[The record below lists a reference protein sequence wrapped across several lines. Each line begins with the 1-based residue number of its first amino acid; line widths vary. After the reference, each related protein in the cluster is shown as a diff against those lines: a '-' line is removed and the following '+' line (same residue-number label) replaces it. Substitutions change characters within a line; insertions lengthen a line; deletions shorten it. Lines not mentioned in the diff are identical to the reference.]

1 MLVISIQLSWN
12 YIRTRSCALKTNRTY
27 LYIII
32 TIFVGDVYKIIEK
45 SNMWPDKEAEIDYL
59 NFGYMVDM
67 IADIATNRELS
78 PSTIG
83 LYGDWGSG
91 KSSLMKLALQKIKEK
106 NPKCGE
112 EKNTIK
118 NLCIEFNGWLFEG
131 YEDAKTSLCG
141 AILDA
146 LADEKLFSKE
156 VSDHAKELIKKI
168 DFKKILSKG
177 IKYGLDFF
185 LTGGFGALTDLTLS
199 SILSAI
205 KANAG
210 EVQAKDIEDILSKLK
225 ENDKTRTEIKNFRDE
240 FKNLLNKSKVENV
253 VVFID
258 ELDRCLPDTVL
269 EVFEAMR
276 LFLFVEGMSFVIGA
290 DERLIQYSIKSKYK
304 EIPGNNLDIGK
315 EYLEK
320 VIQYPLYIPQLT
332 RAEVNQYLACLL
344 LRQTLADDEKF
355 KEILDIVY
363 ALAPDQDFSMELIN
377 GKAPDIAEDCKK
389 DIALA
394 RQISSVLAPSING
407 NPRQC
412 KRFLNTLYMRLE
424 LAKARHV
431 TLDKNILAKLMLAE
445 YFNPEFFKAVTKPEN
460 RELFKSFEKGEELS
474 DENPFATWK
483 EKDWVKKW
491 LQNGTRLDDEKL
503 DKYVYFADVKNRYG
517 QSNLDLLSPTARICY
532 EQLVDGTEMNRSAA
546 LKLVDKLAPGEK
558 AIIASEVFAV
568 IENTST
574 MNVEVL
580 RSYTEFCMKAGM
592 TGDALTKLME
602 QPASKYNAIA
612 YSQLTPFIAKLSPD
626 EAKRLNDYLS
636 ANTVVKDAIERQAK
650 LFKSIKPSNKK

>member
-1 MLVISIQLSWN
+1 
-12 YIRTRSCALKTNRTY
+12 
-27 LYIII
+27 
-32 TIFVGDVYKIIEK
+32 
-45 SNMWPDKEAEIDYL
+45 MWPDKEAEIDYL

-67 IADIATNRELS
+67 VVDIATNRDLS

-91 KSSLMKLALQKIKEK
+91 KSSLMKLAQKKI
-106 NPKCGE
+106 E
-112 EKNTIK
+112 EKNTEIGDEKDSIK
-118 NLCIEFNGWLFEG
+118 TLCIEFNGWLFEG
-131 YEDAKTSLCG
+131 YEDTKTSLCG
-141 AILDA
+141 VILDA
-146 LADEKLFSKE
+146 LADEKRFSKE
-156 VSDHAKELIKKI
+156 ITDYAKTLIKKI
-168 DFKKILSKG
+168 DFNKILGKS

-185 LTGGFGALTDLTLS
+185 LTGGIGALTDLTLS
-199 SILSAI
+199 SVLSTI
-205 KANAG
+205 KTNVS
-210 EVQAKDIEDILSKLK
+210 EVQAKDLEEILNKFK
-225 ENDKTRTEIKNFRDE
+225 KDDKTRTEIKNFREE
-240 FKNLLNKSKVENV
+240 FKQLLQKSNVENV

-304 EIPGNNLDIGK
+304 EVPGNNLDIGK

-344 LRQTLADDEKF
+344 LRETLTENQF
-355 KEILDIVY
+355 KEILSIIY
-363 ALAPDQDFSMELIN
+363 TLAPNQDFSIEQISD
-377 GKAPDIAEDCKK
+377 KAPDIAESCKK
-389 DIALA
+389 DMALA

-412 KRFLNTLYMRLE
+412 KRFLNTLYMRLK
-424 LAKARHV
+424 LAKARNV
-431 TLDKNILAKLMLAE
+431 ALDKNILAKLMLAE

-460 RELFKSFEKGEELS
+460 RELFKAFEKGEELN
-474 DENPFATWK
+474 DDNPFAVWK

-491 LQNGTRLDDEKL
+491 MQNGTRLDEEKL

-517 QSNLDLLSPTARICY
+517 QSSLDMLSPTARKCY
-532 EQLVDGTEMNRSAA
+532 EQLVDGTEMNRNAA
-546 LKLVDKLAPGEK
+546 LKLVDKLVPGEK

-574 MNVEVL
+574 INVEVL
-580 RSYTEFCMKAGM
+580 RSYTEFCIKAGM
-592 TGDALTKLME
+592 TEDALKKLME
-602 QPASKYNAIA
+602 QPVSKYNAVA
-612 YSQLTPFIAKLSPD
+612 CGQLASFISNLSPD
-626 EAKRLNDYLS
+626 KATMFNDYLS
-636 ANTVVKDAIERQAK
+636 TNPELKSTIERQAR
-650 LFKSIKPSNKK
+650 LNSIVSSNKK

>member
-1 MLVISIQLSWN
+1 
-12 YIRTRSCALKTNRTY
+12 
-27 LYIII
+27 
-32 TIFVGDVYKIIEK
+32 
-45 SNMWPDKEAEIDYL
+45 MWPDKEAEIDYL

-67 IADIATNRELS
+67 VVDIATNRDLS

-91 KSSLMKLALQKIKEK
+91 KSSLMKLAQKKI
-106 NPKCGE
+106 E
-112 EKNTIK
+112 EKNTEIGDEKDSIK
-118 NLCIEFNGWLFEG
+118 TLCIEFNGWLFEG
-131 YEDAKTSLCG
+131 YEDTKTSLCG
-141 AILDA
+141 VILDA
-146 LADEKLFSKE
+146 LADEKRFSKE
-156 VSDHAKELIKKI
+156 ITDYAKTLIKKI
-168 DFKKILSKG
+168 DFNKILGKS

-185 LTGGFGALTDLTLS
+185 LTGGIGALTDLTLS
-199 SILSAI
+199 SVLSTI
-205 KANAG
+205 KTNVS
-210 EVQAKDIEDILSKLK
+210 EVQAKDLEEILNKFK
-225 ENDKTRTEIKNFRDE
+225 KDDKTRTEIKNFREE
-240 FKNLLNKSKVENV
+240 FKQLLQKSNVKNV

-304 EIPGNNLDIGK
+304 EVPGNNLDIGK

-344 LRQTLADDEKF
+344 LRETLTENQF
-355 KEILDIVY
+355 KEILSIIY
-363 ALAPDQDFSMELIN
+363 TLAPNQDFSMEQISD
-377 GKAPDIAEDCKK
+377 KAPDIAESCKK
-389 DIALA
+389 DMALA

-412 KRFLNTLYMRLE
+412 KRFLNTLYMRLK
-424 LAKARHV
+424 LAKARNV
-431 TLDKNILAKLMLAE
+431 ALDKNILAKLMLAE

-460 RELFKSFEKGEELS
+460 RELFKAFEKGEELN
-474 DENPFATWK
+474 DDNPFAVWK

-491 LQNGTRLDDEKL
+491 MQNGTRLDEEKL

-517 QSNLDLLSPTARICY
+517 QSSLDMLSPTARKCY
-532 EQLVDGTEMNRSAA
+532 EQLVDGTEMNRNAA
-546 LKLVDKLAPGEK
+546 LKLVDKLVPGEK

-574 MNVEVL
+574 INVEVL
-580 RSYTEFCMKAGM
+580 RSYTEFCIKAGM
-592 TGDALTKLME
+592 TEDALKKLME
-602 QPASKYNAIA
+602 QPVSKYNAVA
-612 YSQLTPFIAKLSPD
+612 CGQLASFISNLSPD
-626 EAKRLNDYLS
+626 KATMFNDYLS
-636 ANTVVKDAIERQAK
+636 TNPELKSTIERQAR
-650 LFKSIKPSNKK
+650 LNSIVSSNKK

>member
-1 MLVISIQLSWN
+1 
-12 YIRTRSCALKTNRTY
+12 
-27 LYIII
+27 
-32 TIFVGDVYKIIEK
+32 
-45 SNMWPDKEAEIDYL
+45 MWPDKEAEIDYL

-67 IADIATNRELS
+67 VVDIATNRDLS

-91 KSSLMKLALQKIKEK
+91 KSSLMKLAQKKI
-106 NPKCGE
+106 E
-112 EKNTIK
+112 EKNTEIGDEKDSIK
-118 NLCIEFNGWLFEG
+118 TLCIEFNGWLFEG
-131 YEDAKTSLCG
+131 YEDTKTSLCG
-141 AILDA
+141 VILDA
-146 LADEKLFSKE
+146 LADEKRFSKE
-156 VSDHAKELIKKI
+156 ITDYAKTLIKKI
-168 DFKKILSKG
+168 DFNKILGKS

-185 LTGGFGALTDLTLS
+185 LTGGIGALTDLTLS
-199 SILSAI
+199 SVLSTI
-205 KANAG
+205 KTNVS
-210 EVQAKDIEDILSKLK
+210 EVQAKDLEEILNKFK
-225 ENDKTRTEIKNFRDE
+225 KDDKTRTEIKNFREE
-240 FKNLLNKSKVENV
+240 FKQLLQKSNVENV

-304 EIPGNNLDIGK
+304 EVPGNNLDIGK

-344 LRQTLADDEKF
+344 LRETLTENQF
-355 KEILDIVY
+355 KEILSIIY
-363 ALAPDQDFSMELIN
+363 TLAPNQDFSMEQISD
-377 GKAPDIAEDCKK
+377 KAPDIAESCKK
-389 DIALA
+389 DMALA

-412 KRFLNTLYMRLE
+412 KRFLNTLYMRLK
-424 LAKARHV
+424 LAKARNV
-431 TLDKNILAKLMLAE
+431 ALDKNILAKLMLAE

-460 RELFKSFEKGEELS
+460 RELFKAFEKGEELN
-474 DENPFATWK
+474 DDNPFAVWK

-491 LQNGTRLDDEKL
+491 MQNGTRLDEEKL

-517 QSNLDLLSPTARICY
+517 QSSLDMLSPTARKCY
-532 EQLVDGTEMNRSAA
+532 EQLVDGTEMNRNAA
-546 LKLVDKLAPGEK
+546 LKLVDKLVPGEK

-574 MNVEVL
+574 INVEVL
-580 RSYTEFCMKAGM
+580 KSYTEFCIKAGM
-592 TGDALTKLME
+592 TEDALKKLME
-602 QPASKYNAIA
+602 QPVSKYNAVA
-612 YSQLTPFIAKLSPD
+612 CGQLASFISNLSPD
-626 EAKRLNDYLS
+626 KATMFNDYLS
-636 ANTVVKDAIERQAK
+636 TNPELKSTIERQAR
-650 LFKSIKPSNKK
+650 LNSIVSSNKK

>member
-1 MLVISIQLSWN
+1 
-12 YIRTRSCALKTNRTY
+12 
-27 LYIII
+27 
-32 TIFVGDVYKIIEK
+32 
-45 SNMWPDKEAEIDYL
+45 MWPDKETEIDYL
-59 NFGYMVDM
+59 NFGYMVDL

-91 KSSLMKLALQKIKEK
+91 KSSLMKLVQKEI
-106 NPKCGE
+106 E
-112 EKNTIK
+112 EKYPK
-118 NLCIEFNGWLFEG
+118 NEKKKDTVKTLCIEFNGWLFEG
-131 YEDAKTSLCG
+131 YEDTKTSLCG

-146 LADEKLFSKE
+146 LADKKRFSKE
-156 VSDHAKELIKKI
+156 VTDYAKELIKKI
-168 DFKKILSKG
+168 DINKILGKG
-177 IKYGLDFF
+177 VKYGLDLF
-185 LTGGFGALTDLTLS
+185 LSGGIGILTDLSLS
-199 SILSAI
+199 SLLSTI
-205 KANAG
+205 KSNAG
-210 EVQAKDIEDILSKLK
+210 EVQAKDIEEILSMLK
-225 ENDKTRTEIKNFRDE
+225 KNDKTRTEIKNFRNE
-240 FKNLLNKSKVENV
+240 FKDLLKKSKVENV

-304 EIPGNNLDIGK
+304 EVPGNNLDIGK

-344 LRQTLADDEKF
+344 LKQTLSDEKF
-355 KEILDIVY
+355 KEILGIVY
-363 ALAPDQDFSMELIN
+363 TLTPDQDLSMDLISD
-377 GKAPDIAEDCKK
+377 KAPDLTENCKQEM
-389 DIALA
+389 ALA

-412 KRFLNTLYMRLE
+412 KRFLNTLYMRLK
-424 LAKARHV
+424 LAEARNV
-431 TLDKNILAKLMLAE
+431 ILDKNILAKLMLAE

-460 RELFKSFEKGEELS
+460 RELFKEFEKGEVLN
-474 DENPFATWK
+474 DENPFAVWK

-491 LQNGTRLDDEKL
+491 MQNDTRLEDENL
-503 DKYVYFADVKNRYG
+503 DKYVYFSDVKNRYG
-517 QSNLDLLSPTARICY
+517 QSNLDLLSPTARKCY
-532 EQLVDGTEMNRSAA
+532 ELLVNGTEMNRNSA
-546 LKLVDKLAPGEK
+546 LTFIGKLAPGEK

-568 IENTST
+568 IENKST

-580 RSYTEFCMKAGM
+580 RSYTEFCIKAGM
-592 TGDALTKLME
+592 MEEALKKLME

-612 YSQLTPFIAKLSPD
+612 YGQLTPFITKLSLD
-626 EAKRLNDYLS
+626 EATKFNDYLS
-636 ANTVVKDAIERQAK
+636 TNIEVKKTIERQKK
-650 LFKSIKPSNKK
+650 LKSIIPSNKK

>member
-1 MLVISIQLSWN
+1 
-12 YIRTRSCALKTNRTY
+12 
-27 LYIII
+27 
-32 TIFVGDVYKIIEK
+32 
-45 SNMWPDKEAEIDYL
+45 MWPDKEAEIDYL

-67 IADIATNRELS
+67 VVDIATNRDLS

-91 KSSLMKLALQKIKEK
+91 KSSLMKLAQKKI
-106 NPKCGE
+106 E
-112 EKNTIK
+112 EKNTEIGDEKDSIK
-118 NLCIEFNGWLFEG
+118 TLCIEFNGWLFEG
-131 YEDAKTSLCG
+131 YEDTKTSLCG
-141 AILDA
+141 VILDA
-146 LADEKLFSKE
+146 LADEKRFSKE
-156 VSDHAKELIKKI
+156 ITDYAKTLIKKI
-168 DFKKILSKG
+168 DFNKILGKG

-185 LTGGFGALTDLTLS
+185 LTGGIGALTDLTLS
-199 SILSAI
+199 SVLSTI
-205 KANAG
+205 KTNVS
-210 EVQAKDIEDILSKLK
+210 EVQAKDLEEILNKFK
-225 ENDKTRTEIKNFRDE
+225 KDDKTRTEIKNFREE
-240 FKNLLNKSKVENV
+240 FKQLLQKSNVENV

-304 EIPGNNLDIGK
+304 EVPGNNLDIGK

-344 LRQTLADDEKF
+344 LRETLTENQF
-355 KEILDIVY
+355 KEILSIIY
-363 ALAPDQDFSMELIN
+363 TLAPNQDFSMEQISD
-377 GKAPDIAEDCKK
+377 KAPDIAESCKK
-389 DIALA
+389 DMALA

-412 KRFLNTLYMRLE
+412 KRFLNTLYMRLK
-424 LAKARHV
+424 LAKARNV
-431 TLDKNILAKLMLAE
+431 ALDKNILAKLMLAE

-460 RELFKSFEKGEELS
+460 RELFKAFEKGEELN
-474 DENPFATWK
+474 DDNPFAVWK

-491 LQNGTRLDDEKL
+491 MQNGTRLDEEKL

-517 QSNLDLLSPTARICY
+517 QSSLDMLSPTARKCY
-532 EQLVDGTEMNRSAA
+532 EQLVDGTEMNRNAA
-546 LKLVDKLAPGEK
+546 LKLVDKLVPGEK

-574 MNVEVL
+574 INVEVL
-580 RSYTEFCMKAGM
+580 RSYTEFCIKAGM
-592 TGDALTKLME
+592 TEDALKKLME
-602 QPASKYNAIA
+602 QPVSKYNAVA
-612 YSQLTPFIAKLSPD
+612 CGQLASFISNLSPD
-626 EAKRLNDYLS
+626 KATMFNDYLS
-636 ANTVVKDAIERQAK
+636 TNPELKSTIERQARIN
-650 LFKSIKPSNKK
+650 SIVSSNKK

>member
-1 MLVISIQLSWN
+1 
-12 YIRTRSCALKTNRTY
+12 
-27 LYIII
+27 
-32 TIFVGDVYKIIEK
+32 
-45 SNMWPDKEAEIDYL
+45 MWPDKEAEIDYL

-67 IADIATNRELS
+67 VVDIATNRELS

-91 KSSLMKLALQKIKEK
+91 KSSLMKLAQKKI
-106 NPKCGE
+106 E
-112 EKNTIK
+112 EKNTEIGDKKDSIK
-118 NLCIEFNGWLFEG
+118 TLCIEFNGWLFEG
-131 YEDAKTSLCG
+131 YEDTKTSLCG
-141 AILDA
+141 VILDA
-146 LADEKLFSKE
+146 LADEKRFSKE
-156 VSDHAKELIKKI
+156 ITDYAKTLIKKI
-168 DFKKILSKG
+168 DFNKILGKG

-185 LTGGFGALTDLTLS
+185 LTGGIGTLTDLTLS
-199 SILSAI
+199 SVLSTI
-205 KANAG
+205 KTNVG
-210 EVQAKDIEDILSKLK
+210 ETQAKDLEEILNKFK
-225 ENDKTRTEIKNFRDE
+225 KDDKTRTEIKNFREE
-240 FKNLLNKSKVENV
+240 FKQLLEKSKVENV

-304 EIPGNNLDIGK
+304 EVPGNNLDIGK

-344 LRQTLADDEKF
+344 LRETLTKDQF
-355 KEILDIVY
+355 KEILSIIYTLD
-363 ALAPDQDFSMELIN
+363 PDQDFSMEQISD
-377 GKAPDIAEDCKK
+377 KASDIAESCKK
-389 DIALA
+389 DMALA

-412 KRFLNTLYMRLE
+412 KRFLNTLYMRLK
-424 LAKARHV
+424 LAKARNV
-431 TLDKNILAKLMLAE
+431 ALDKNILAKLMLAE

-460 RELFKSFEKGEELS
+460 RELFKAFEKGEELN
-474 DENPFATWK
+474 DDNPFAVWK

-491 LQNGTRLDDEKL
+491 MQNGTRLDEEKL

-517 QSNLDLLSPTARICY
+517 QSSLDMLSPTARKCY
-532 EQLVDGTEMNRSAA
+532 EQLVDGTEMNRNAA
-546 LKLVDKLAPGEK
+546 LKLVDKLVPGEK

-574 MNVEVL
+574 INVEVL
-580 RSYTEFCMKAGM
+580 RSYTEFCIRAGM
-592 TGDALTKLME
+592 TEDALKKLIE
-602 QPASKYNAIA
+602 QPVSKYNAVA
-612 YSQLTPFIAKLSPD
+612 CGQLASFISNLSPD
-626 EAKRLNDYLS
+626 KATMFNDYLS
-636 ANTVVKDAIERQAK
+636 TNPELKSTIERQAR
-650 LFKSIKPSNKK
+650 LNSIVPLNKK

>member
-1 MLVISIQLSWN
+1 
-12 YIRTRSCALKTNRTY
+12 
-27 LYIII
+27 
-32 TIFVGDVYKIIEK
+32 
-45 SNMWPDKEAEIDYL
+45 MWPDKEAEIDYL

-67 IADIATNRELS
+67 VVDIATNRDLS

-91 KSSLMKLALQKIKEK
+91 KSSLMKLAQKKI
-106 NPKCGE
+106 E
-112 EKNTIK
+112 EKNTEIGDEKDSIK
-118 NLCIEFNGWLFEG
+118 TLCIEFNGWLFEG
-131 YEDAKTSLCG
+131 YEDTKTSLCG
-141 AILDA
+141 VILDA
-146 LADEKLFSKE
+146 LADEKRFSKE
-156 VSDHAKELIKKI
+156 ITDYAKTLIKKI
-168 DFKKILSKG
+168 DFNKILGKG

-185 LTGGFGALTDLTLS
+185 LTGGIGALTDLTLS
-199 SILSAI
+199 SVLSTI
-205 KANAG
+205 KTNVS
-210 EVQAKDIEDILSKLK
+210 EVQAKDLEEILNKFK
-225 ENDKTRTEIKNFRDE
+225 KDDKTRTEIKNFREE
-240 FKNLLNKSKVENV
+240 FKQLLQKSNVENV

-304 EIPGNNLDIGK
+304 EVPGNNLDIGK

-344 LRQTLADDEKF
+344 LRETLTENQF
-355 KEILDIVY
+355 KEILSIIY
-363 ALAPDQDFSMELIN
+363 TLAPNQDFSMEQISD
-377 GKAPDIAEDCKK
+377 KAPDIAESCKK
-389 DIALA
+389 DMALA

-412 KRFLNTLYMRLE
+412 KRFLNTLYMRLK
-424 LAKARHV
+424 LAKARNV
-431 TLDKNILAKLMLAE
+431 ALDKNILAKLMLAE

-460 RELFKSFEKGEELS
+460 RELFKAFEKGEELN
-474 DENPFATWK
+474 DDNPFAVWK

-491 LQNGTRLDDEKL
+491 MQNDTRLDEEKL

-517 QSNLDLLSPTARICY
+517 QSSLDMLSPTARKCY
-532 EQLVDGTEMNRSAA
+532 EQLVDGTEMNRNAA
-546 LKLVDKLAPGEK
+546 LKLVDKLVPGEK

-574 MNVEVL
+574 INVEVL
-580 RSYTEFCMKAGM
+580 RSYTEFCIKAGM
-592 TGDALTKLME
+592 TEDALKKLME
-602 QPASKYNAIA
+602 QPVSKYNAVA
-612 YSQLTPFIAKLSPD
+612 CGQLASFISNLSPD
-626 EAKRLNDYLS
+626 KATMFNDYLS
-636 ANTVVKDAIERQAK
+636 TNPELKSTIERQAR
-650 LFKSIKPSNKK
+650 LNSIVSSNKK

>member
-1 MLVISIQLSWN
+1 
-12 YIRTRSCALKTNRTY
+12 
-27 LYIII
+27 
-32 TIFVGDVYKIIEK
+32 
-45 SNMWPDKEAEIDYL
+45 MWPDKETEIDYL
-59 NFGYMVDM
+59 NFGYMVDL

-91 KSSLMKLALQKIKEK
+91 KSSLMKLVQKEI
-106 NPKCGE
+106 E
-112 EKNTIK
+112 EKYPK
-118 NLCIEFNGWLFEG
+118 NEKKKDTVKTLCIEFNGWLFEG
-131 YEDAKTSLCG
+131 YEDTKTSLCG

-146 LADEKLFSKE
+146 LADKKRFSKE
-156 VSDHAKELIKKI
+156 VTDYAKELIKKI
-168 DFKKILSKG
+168 DINKILGKG
-177 IKYGLDFF
+177 VKYGLDLF
-185 LTGGFGALTDLTLS
+185 LSGGIGILTDLSLS
-199 SILSAI
+199 SLLSTI
-205 KANAG
+205 KSNAG
-210 EVQAKDIEDILSKLK
+210 EVQAKDIEEILSMLK
-225 ENDKTRTEIKNFRDE
+225 KNDKTRTEIKNFRNE
-240 FKNLLNKSKVENV
+240 FKDLLKKSKVENV

-304 EIPGNNLDIGK
+304 EVPGNNLDIGK

-344 LRQTLADDEKF
+344 LKQTLSDEKF
-355 KEILDIVY
+355 KEILGIVY
-363 ALAPDQDFSMELIN
+363 TLTPDQDLSMDLISD
-377 GKAPDIAEDCKK
+377 KAPDLTENCKQEM
-389 DIALA
+389 ALA

-412 KRFLNTLYMRLE
+412 KRFLNTLYMRLK
-424 LAKARHV
+424 LAEARNV
-431 TLDKNILAKLMLAE
+431 ILDKNILAKLMLAE

-460 RELFKSFEKGEELS
+460 RELFKEFEKGEVLN
-474 DENPFATWK
+474 DENPFAVWK

-491 LQNGTRLDDEKL
+491 MQNDTRLEDENL
-503 DKYVYFADVKNRYG
+503 DKYVYFSDVKNRYG
-517 QSNLDLLSPTARICY
+517 QSNLDLLSPTARKCY
-532 EQLVDGTEMNRSAA
+532 ELLVNRTEMNRNSA
-546 LKLVDKLAPGEK
+546 LTFIGKLAPGEK

-568 IENTST
+568 IENKST

-580 RSYTEFCMKAGM
+580 RSYTEFCIKAGM
-592 TGDALTKLME
+592 MEEALKKLME

-612 YSQLTPFIAKLSPD
+612 YGQLTPFITKLSLD
-626 EAKRLNDYLS
+626 EATKFNDYLS
-636 ANTVVKDAIERQAK
+636 TNIEVKKTIERQKK
-650 LFKSIKPSNKK
+650 LKSIIPSNKK

>member
-1 MLVISIQLSWN
+1 M
-12 YIRTRSCALKTNRTY
+12 C
-27 LYIII
+27 
-32 TIFVGDVYKIIEK
+32 
-45 SNMWPDKEAEIDYL
+45 PDKEAEIDYL

-67 IADIATNRELS
+67 VVDIATNRDLS

-91 KSSLMKLALQKIKEK
+91 KSSLMKLAQKKI
-106 NPKCGE
+106 E
-112 EKNTIK
+112 EKNTEIGDEKDSIK
-118 NLCIEFNGWLFEG
+118 TLCIEFNGWLFEG
-131 YEDAKTSLCG
+131 YEDTKTSLCG
-141 AILDA
+141 VILDA
-146 LADEKLFSKE
+146 LADEKRFSKE
-156 VSDHAKELIKKI
+156 ITDYAKTLIKKI
-168 DFKKILSKG
+168 DFNKILGKG

-185 LTGGFGALTDLTLS
+185 LTGGIGALTDLTLS
-199 SILSAI
+199 SVLSTI
-205 KANAG
+205 KTNVS
-210 EVQAKDIEDILSKLK
+210 EVQAKDLEEILNKFK
-225 ENDKTRTEIKNFRDE
+225 KDDKTRTEIKNFREE
-240 FKNLLNKSKVENV
+240 FKQLLQKSNVENI

-304 EIPGNNLDIGK
+304 EVPGNNLDIGK

-344 LRQTLADDEKF
+344 LRETLTENQF
-355 KEILDIVY
+355 KEILSIIY
-363 ALAPDQDFSMELIN
+363 TLAPNQDFSMEQISD
-377 GKAPDIAEDCKK
+377 KAPDIAESCKK
-389 DIALA
+389 DMALA

-412 KRFLNTLYMRLE
+412 KRFLNTLYMRLK
-424 LAKARHV
+424 LAKARNV
-431 TLDKNILAKLMLAE
+431 ALDKNILAKLMLAE

-460 RELFKSFEKGEELS
+460 RELFKAFEKGEELN
-474 DENPFATWK
+474 DDNPFAVWK

-491 LQNGTRLDDEKL
+491 MQNGTRLDEEKL

-517 QSNLDLLSPTARICY
+517 QSSLDMLSPTARKCY
-532 EQLVDGTEMNRSAA
+532 EQLVDGTEMNRNAA
-546 LKLVDKLAPGEK
+546 LKLVDKLVPGEK

-574 MNVEVL
+574 INVEVL
-580 RSYTEFCMKAGM
+580 RSYTEFCIKAGM
-592 TGDALTKLME
+592 TEDALKKLME
-602 QPASKYNAIA
+602 QPVSKYNAVA
-612 YSQLTPFIAKLSPD
+612 CGQLASFISNLSPD
-626 EAKRLNDYLS
+626 KATMFNDYLS
-636 ANTVVKDAIERQAK
+636 TNPELKSTIERQAR
-650 LFKSIKPSNKK
+650 LNSIVSSNKK

>member
-1 MLVISIQLSWN
+1 
-12 YIRTRSCALKTNRTY
+12 
-27 LYIII
+27 
-32 TIFVGDVYKIIEK
+32 
-45 SNMWPDKEAEIDYL
+45 MWPDKEAEIDYL

-67 IADIATNRELS
+67 VVDIATNRDLS

-91 KSSLMKLALQKIKEK
+91 KSSLMKLAQKKI
-106 NPKCGE
+106 E
-112 EKNTIK
+112 EKNTEIGDEKDSIK
-118 NLCIEFNGWLFEG
+118 TLCIEFNGWLFEG
-131 YEDAKTSLCG
+131 YEDTKTSLCG
-141 AILDA
+141 VILDA
-146 LADEKLFSKE
+146 LADEKRFSKE
-156 VSDHAKELIKKI
+156 ITDYAKTLIKKI
-168 DFKKILSKG
+168 DFNKILGKG

-185 LTGGFGALTDLTLS
+185 LTGGIGALTDLTLS
-199 SILSAI
+199 SVLSTI
-205 KANAG
+205 KTNVS
-210 EVQAKDIEDILSKLK
+210 EVQAKDLEEILNKFK
-225 ENDKTRTEIKNFRDE
+225 KDDKTRTEIKNFREE
-240 FKNLLNKSKVENV
+240 FKQLLQKSNVENV

-304 EIPGNNLDIGK
+304 EVPGNNLDIGK

-344 LRQTLADDEKF
+344 LRETLTENQF
-355 KEILDIVY
+355 KEILSIIY
-363 ALAPDQDFSMELIN
+363 TLAPNQDFSMEQISD
-377 GKAPDIAEDCKK
+377 KAPDIAESCKK
-389 DIALA
+389 DMALA

-412 KRFLNTLYMRLE
+412 KRFLNTLYMRLK
-424 LAKARHV
+424 LAKARNV
-431 TLDKNILAKLMLAE
+431 ALDKNILAKLMLAE

-460 RELFKSFEKGEELS
+460 RELFKAFEKGEELN
-474 DENPFATWK
+474 DDNPFAVWK

-491 LQNGTRLDDEKL
+491 MQNGTRLDEEKL

-517 QSNLDLLSPTARICY
+517 QSSLDMLSPTARKCY
-532 EQLVDGTEMNRSAA
+532 EQLVDGTEMNRNAA
-546 LKLVDKLAPGEK
+546 LKLVDKLVPGEK

-574 MNVEVL
+574 INVEVL
-580 RSYTEFCMKAGM
+580 RSYTEFCIKAGM
-592 TGDALTKLME
+592 TEDALKKLME
-602 QPASKYNAIA
+602 QPVSKYNAVA
-612 YSQLTPFIAKLSPD
+612 CGQLASFISNLSPD
-626 EAKRLNDYLS
+626 KATMFNDYLS
-636 ANTVVKDAIERQAK
+636 TNPELKSTIGRQAR
-650 LFKSIKPSNKK
+650 LNSIVSSNKK

>member
-1 MLVISIQLSWN
+1 
-12 YIRTRSCALKTNRTY
+12 
-27 LYIII
+27 
-32 TIFVGDVYKIIEK
+32 
-45 SNMWPDKEAEIDYL
+45 MWPDKEAEIDYL

-67 IADIATNRELS
+67 VVDIATNRDLS

-91 KSSLMKLALQKIKEK
+91 KSSLMKLAQKKI
-106 NPKCGE
+106 E
-112 EKNTIK
+112 EKNTEIGDEKDSIK
-118 NLCIEFNGWLFEG
+118 TLCIEFNGWLFEG
-131 YEDAKTSLCG
+131 YEDTKTSLCG
-141 AILDA
+141 VILDA
-146 LADEKLFSKE
+146 IADEKRFSKE
-156 VSDHAKELIKKI
+156 ITDYAKTLIKKI
-168 DFKKILSKG
+168 DFNKILGKG

-185 LTGGFGALTDLTLS
+185 LTGGIGALTDLTLS
-199 SILSAI
+199 SVLSTI
-205 KANAG
+205 KTNVS
-210 EVQAKDIEDILSKLK
+210 EVQAKDLEEILNKFK
-225 ENDKTRTEIKNFRDE
+225 KDDKTRTEIKNFREE
-240 FKNLLNKSKVENV
+240 FKQLLQKSNVENV

-304 EIPGNNLDIGK
+304 EVPGNNLDIGK

-344 LRQTLADDEKF
+344 LRETLTENQF
-355 KEILDIVY
+355 KEILSIIY
-363 ALAPDQDFSMELIN
+363 TLAPNQDFSMEQISD
-377 GKAPDIAEDCKK
+377 KAPDIAESCKK
-389 DIALA
+389 DMALA

-412 KRFLNTLYMRLE
+412 KRFLNTLYMRLK
-424 LAKARHV
+424 LAKARNV
-431 TLDKNILAKLMLAE
+431 ALDKNILAKLMLAE

-460 RELFKSFEKGEELS
+460 RELFKAFEKGEELN
-474 DENPFATWK
+474 DDNPFAVWK

-491 LQNGTRLDDEKL
+491 MQNGTRLDEEKL

-517 QSNLDLLSPTARICY
+517 QSSLDMLSPTARKCY
-532 EQLVDGTEMNRSAA
+532 EQLVDGTEMNRNAA
-546 LKLVDKLAPGEK
+546 LKLVDKLVPGEK

-574 MNVEVL
+574 INVEVL
-580 RSYTEFCMKAGM
+580 RSYTEFCIKAGM
-592 TGDALTKLME
+592 TEDALKKLME
-602 QPASKYNAIA
+602 QPVSKYNAVA
-612 YSQLTPFIAKLSPD
+612 CGQLASFISNLSPD
-626 EAKRLNDYLS
+626 KATMFNDYLS
-636 ANTVVKDAIERQAK
+636 TNPELKSTIERQAR
-650 LFKSIKPSNKK
+650 LNSIVSSNKK

>member
-1 MLVISIQLSWN
+1 
-12 YIRTRSCALKTNRTY
+12 
-27 LYIII
+27 
-32 TIFVGDVYKIIEK
+32 
-45 SNMWPDKEAEIDYL
+45 MWPDKEAEIDYL

-67 IADIATNRELS
+67 VVDIATNRDLS

-91 KSSLMKLALQKIKEK
+91 KSSLMKLAQKKI
-106 NPKCGE
+106 E
-112 EKNTIK
+112 EKNTEIGDEKDSIK
-118 NLCIEFNGWLFEG
+118 TLCIEFNGWLFEG
-131 YEDAKTSLCG
+131 YEDTKTSLCG
-141 AILDA
+141 VILDA
-146 LADEKLFSKE
+146 LADEKRFSKE
-156 VSDHAKELIKKI
+156 ITDYAKTLIKKI
-168 DFKKILSKG
+168 DFNKILGKG

-185 LTGGFGALTDLTLS
+185 LTGGIGALTDLTLS
-199 SILSAI
+199 SVLSTI
-205 KANAG
+205 KTNVS
-210 EVQAKDIEDILSKLK
+210 EVQAKDLEEILNKFK
-225 ENDKTRTEIKNFRDE
+225 KDDKTRTEIKNFREE
-240 FKNLLNKSKVENV
+240 FKQLLQKSNVENV

-304 EIPGNNLDIGK
+304 EVPGNNLDIGK

-344 LRQTLADDEKF
+344 LRETLTENQF
-355 KEILDIVY
+355 KEILSIIY
-363 ALAPDQDFSMELIN
+363 TLAPNQDFSMEQISD
-377 GKAPDIAEDCKK
+377 KAPDIAESCKK
-389 DIALA
+389 DMALA

-412 KRFLNTLYMRLE
+412 KRFLNTLYMRLK
-424 LAKARHV
+424 LAKARNV
-431 TLDKNILAKLMLAE
+431 ALDKNILAKLMLAE

-460 RELFKSFEKGEELS
+460 RELFKAFEKGEELN
-474 DENPFATWK
+474 DDNPFAVWK

-491 LQNGTRLDDEKL
+491 MQNGTRLDEEKL

-517 QSNLDLLSPTARICY
+517 RSSLDMLSPTARKCY
-532 EQLVDGTEMNRSAA
+532 EQLVDGTEMNRNAA
-546 LKLVDKLAPGEK
+546 LKLVDKLVPGEK

-574 MNVEVL
+574 INVEVL
-580 RSYTEFCMKAGM
+580 RSYTEFCIKAGM
-592 TGDALTKLME
+592 TEDALKKLME
-602 QPASKYNAIA
+602 QPVSKYNAVA
-612 YSQLTPFIAKLSPD
+612 CGQLASFISNLSPD
-626 EAKRLNDYLS
+626 KATMFNDYLS
-636 ANTVVKDAIERQAK
+636 TNPELKSTIERQAR
-650 LFKSIKPSNKK
+650 LNSIVSSNKK

>member
-1 MLVISIQLSWN
+1 
-12 YIRTRSCALKTNRTY
+12 
-27 LYIII
+27 
-32 TIFVGDVYKIIEK
+32 
-45 SNMWPDKEAEIDYL
+45 MWPDKETEIDYL
-59 NFGYMVDM
+59 NFWYMVDL

-91 KSSLMKLALQKIKEK
+91 KSSLMKLVQKEI
-106 NPKCGE
+106 E
-112 EKNTIK
+112 EKYPK
-118 NLCIEFNGWLFEG
+118 NEKKKDTVKTLCIEFNGWLFEG
-131 YEDAKTSLCG
+131 YEDTKTSLCG

-146 LADEKLFSKE
+146 LADKKRFSKE
-156 VSDHAKELIKKI
+156 VTDYAKELIKKI
-168 DFKKILSKG
+168 DINKILGKG
-177 IKYGLDFF
+177 VKYGLDLF
-185 LTGGFGALTDLTLS
+185 LSGGIGILTDLSLS
-199 SILSAI
+199 SLLSTI
-205 KANAG
+205 KSNAG
-210 EVQAKDIEDILSKLK
+210 EVQAKDIEEILSMLK
-225 ENDKTRTEIKNFRDE
+225 KNDKTRTEIKNFRNE
-240 FKNLLNKSKVENV
+240 FKDLLKKSKVENV

-304 EIPGNNLDIGK
+304 EVPGNNLDIGK

-344 LRQTLADDEKF
+344 LKQTLSDEKF
-355 KEILDIVY
+355 KEILGIVY
-363 ALAPDQDFSMELIN
+363 TLTPDQDLSMDLISD
-377 GKAPDIAEDCKK
+377 KAPDLTENCKQEM
-389 DIALA
+389 ALA

-412 KRFLNTLYMRLE
+412 KRFLNTLYMRLK
-424 LAKARHV
+424 LAEARNV
-431 TLDKNILAKLMLAE
+431 ILDKNILAKLMLAE

-460 RELFKSFEKGEELS
+460 RELFKEFEKGEVLN
-474 DENPFATWK
+474 DENPFAVWK

-491 LQNGTRLDDEKL
+491 MQNDTRLEDENL
-503 DKYVYFADVKNRYG
+503 DKYVYFSDVKNRYG
-517 QSNLDLLSPTARICY
+517 QSNLDLLSPTARKCY
-532 EQLVDGTEMNRSAA
+532 ELLVNGTEMNRNSA
-546 LKLVDKLAPGEK
+546 LTFIGKLAPGEK

-568 IENTST
+568 IENKST

-580 RSYTEFCMKAGM
+580 RSYTEFCIKAGM
-592 TGDALTKLME
+592 MEEALKKLME

-612 YSQLTPFIAKLSPD
+612 YGQLTPFITKLSLD
-626 EAKRLNDYLS
+626 EATKFNDYLS
-636 ANTVVKDAIERQAK
+636 TNIEVKKTIERQKK
-650 LFKSIKPSNKK
+650 LKSIIPSNKK

>member
-1 MLVISIQLSWN
+1 
-12 YIRTRSCALKTNRTY
+12 
-27 LYIII
+27 
-32 TIFVGDVYKIIEK
+32 
-45 SNMWPDKEAEIDYL
+45 MWPDKEAEIDYL

-67 IADIATNRELS
+67 VVDIATNRELS

-91 KSSLMKLALQKIKEK
+91 KSSLMKLAQKKI
-106 NPKCGE
+106 E
-112 EKNTIK
+112 EKNTEIGDKKDSIK
-118 NLCIEFNGWLFEG
+118 TLCIEFNGWLFEG
-131 YEDAKTSLCG
+131 YEDTKTSLCG
-141 AILDA
+141 VILDA
-146 LADEKLFSKE
+146 LADEKRFSKE
-156 VSDHAKELIKKI
+156 ITDYAKTLIKKI
-168 DFKKILSKG
+168 DFNKILGKG

-185 LTGGFGALTDLTLS
+185 LTGGIGTLTDLTLS
-199 SILSAI
+199 SVLSTI
-205 KANAG
+205 KTNVG
-210 EVQAKDIEDILSKLK
+210 ETQAKDLEEILNKFK
-225 ENDKTRTEIKNFRDE
+225 KDDKTRTEIKNFREE
-240 FKNLLNKSKVENV
+240 FKQLLEKSKVENV

-304 EIPGNNLDIGK
+304 EVPGNNLDIGK

-344 LRQTLADDEKF
+344 LRETLTKDQF
-355 KEILDIVY
+355 KEILSIIYTLD
-363 ALAPDQDFSMELIN
+363 PDQDFSMEQISD
-377 GKAPDIAEDCKK
+377 KASDIAESCKK
-389 DIALA
+389 DMALA

-412 KRFLNTLYMRLE
+412 KRFLNTLYMRLK
-424 LAKARHV
+424 LAKARNV
-431 TLDKNILAKLMLAE
+431 ALDKNILAKLMLAE

-460 RELFKSFEKGEELS
+460 RELFKAFEKGEELN
-474 DENPFATWK
+474 DDNPFAVWK

-491 LQNGTRLDDEKL
+491 MQNGTRLDEEKL

-517 QSNLDLLSPTARICY
+517 QSSLDMLSPTARKCY
-532 EQLVDGTEMNRSAA
+532 EQLVDGTEMNRNAA
-546 LKLVDKLAPGEK
+546 LKLVDKLVPGEK

-574 MNVEVL
+574 INVEVL
-580 RSYTEFCMKAGM
+580 RSYTEFCIRAGM
-592 TGDALTKLME
+592 TEDALKKLME
-602 QPASKYNAIA
+602 QPCLLYTSPSPLEA
-612 YSQLTPFIAKLSPD
+612 QLS
-626 EAKRLNDYLS
+626 RLPYY
-636 ANTVVKDAIERQAK
+636 A
-650 LFKSIKPSNKK
+650 

>member
-1 MLVISIQLSWN
+1 
-12 YIRTRSCALKTNRTY
+12 
-27 LYIII
+27 
-32 TIFVGDVYKIIEK
+32 
-45 SNMWPDKEAEIDYL
+45 MWADKETEIDYL
-59 NFGYMVDM
+59 NFGYMVNLV
-67 IADIATNRELS
+67 ANIATNRDLS

-91 KSSLMKLALQKIKEK
+91 KSSLMKLVQKKI
-106 NPKCGE
+106 E
-112 EKNTIK
+112 EKYPEDEKKKDTVK
-118 NLCIEFNGWLFEG
+118 TLCIEFNGWLFEG
-131 YEDAKTSLCG
+131 YEDTKTSLCG

-146 LADEKLFSKE
+146 LADKKRFSKE
-156 VSDHAKELIKKI
+156 VTDYAKELIKKI
-168 DFKKILSKG
+168 DINKILGKG
-177 IKYGLDFF
+177 VKYGLDLF
-185 LTGGFGALTDLTLS
+185 LSGGIGILTDLSLS
-199 SILSAI
+199 SLLSTI
-205 KANAG
+205 KSNAG
-210 EVQAKDIEDILSKLK
+210 EVQAKDIEGILSMLK
-225 ENDKTRTEIKNFRDE
+225 KNDKTRTEIKNFRNE
-240 FKNLLNKSKVENV
+240 FKDLLNKSKVENV

-304 EIPGNNLDIGK
+304 EVPGNNLDIGK

-344 LRQTLADDEKF
+344 LKQTLSDEKF
-355 KEILDIVY
+355 KEILGIVY
-363 ALAPDQDFSMELIN
+363 TLTPDQDLSMDLISD
-377 GKAPDIAEDCKK
+377 KAPDLTENCKQEM
-389 DIALA
+389 ALA

-412 KRFLNTLYMRLE
+412 KRFLNTLYMRLK
-424 LAKARHV
+424 LAEARNV
-431 TLDKNILAKLMLAE
+431 ILDKNILAKLMLAE

-460 RELFKSFEKGEELS
+460 RELFKEFEKGEVLN
-474 DENPFATWK
+474 DENPFAVWK

-491 LQNGTRLDDEKL
+491 MQNATRLEDENL
-503 DKYVYFADVKNRYG
+503 DKYVYFSDVKNRYG
-517 QSNLDLLSPTARICY
+517 QSNLDLLSPTARKCY
-532 EQLVDGTEMNRSAA
+532 ELLVNGTEMNRNSA
-546 LKLVDKLAPGEK
+546 LTLIGKLAPGEK

-580 RSYTEFCMKAGM
+580 RSYTEFCIKAGM
-592 TGDALTKLME
+592 MEEALKKLMD

-612 YSQLTPFIAKLSPD
+612 YGQLTPFITKLSLD
-626 EAKRLNDYLS
+626 EATKFNEYLS
-636 ANTVVKDAIERQAK
+636 TNIEVKKTIERQKK
-650 LFKSIKPSNKK
+650 LKSIIPSNKK

>member
-1 MLVISIQLSWN
+1 
-12 YIRTRSCALKTNRTY
+12 
-27 LYIII
+27 
-32 TIFVGDVYKIIEK
+32 
-45 SNMWPDKEAEIDYL
+45 MWPDKEAEIDYL

-67 IADIATNRELS
+67 VVDIATNRNLS

-91 KSSLMKLALQKIKEK
+91 KSSLMKLAQKKI
-106 NPKCGE
+106 E
-112 EKNTIK
+112 EKNTEIGDEKDSIK
-118 NLCIEFNGWLFEG
+118 TLCIEFNGWLFEG
-131 YEDAKTSLCG
+131 YEDTKTSLCG
-141 AILDA
+141 VILDA
-146 LADEKLFSKE
+146 LADEKRFSKE
-156 VSDHAKELIKKI
+156 ITDYAKTLIKKI
-168 DFKKILSKG
+168 DFNKILGKG

-185 LTGGFGALTDLTLS
+185 LTGGIGALTDLTLS
-199 SILSAI
+199 SVLSTI
-205 KANAG
+205 KTNVS
-210 EVQAKDIEDILSKLK
+210 EVQAKDLEEILNKFK
-225 ENDKTRTEIKNFRDE
+225 KDDKTRTEIKNFREE
-240 FKNLLNKSKVENV
+240 FKQLLQKSNVENV

-304 EIPGNNLDIGK
+304 EVPGNNLDIGK

-344 LRQTLADDEKF
+344 LRETLTENQF
-355 KEILDIVY
+355 KEILSIIY
-363 ALAPDQDFSMELIN
+363 TLAPNQDFSMEQISD
-377 GKAPDIAEDCKK
+377 KAPDIAESCKK
-389 DIALA
+389 DMALA

-412 KRFLNTLYMRLE
+412 KRFLNTLYMRLK
-424 LAKARHV
+424 LAKARNV
-431 TLDKNILAKLMLAE
+431 ALDKNILAKLMLAE

-460 RELFKSFEKGEELS
+460 RELFKAFEKGEELN
-474 DENPFATWK
+474 DDNPFAVWK

-491 LQNGTRLDDEKL
+491 MQNGTRLDEEKL

-517 QSNLDLLSPTARICY
+517 QSSLDMLSPTARKCY
-532 EQLVDGTEMNRSAA
+532 EQLVDGTEMNRNAA
-546 LKLVDKLAPGEK
+546 LKLVDKLVPGEK

-574 MNVEVL
+574 INVEVL
-580 RSYTEFCMKAGM
+580 RSYTEFCIKAGM
-592 TGDALTKLME
+592 TEDALKKLME
-602 QPASKYNAIA
+602 QPVSKYNAVA
-612 YSQLTPFIAKLSPD
+612 CGQLASFISNLSPD
-626 EAKRLNDYLS
+626 KATMFNDYLS
-636 ANTVVKDAIERQAK
+636 TNPELKSTIERQAR
-650 LFKSIKPSNKK
+650 LNSIVSSNKK